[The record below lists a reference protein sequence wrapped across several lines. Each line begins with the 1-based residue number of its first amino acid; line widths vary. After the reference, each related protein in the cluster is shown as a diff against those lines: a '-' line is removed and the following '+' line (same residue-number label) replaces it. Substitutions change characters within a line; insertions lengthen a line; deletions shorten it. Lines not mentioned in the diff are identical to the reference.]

1 MNLGEVTS
9 MKFHHIIRMM
19 AQRKNIPFLQ
29 VNAGDI
35 LNFGS
40 GTTSVV
46 ISGATGKKY
55 GIKSYNSQS
64 LVFKLIHK
72 DFTMLFTGDC
82 GFEQENIIFAS
93 GADLKCD
100 VLKMAHHGGAGSNSG
115 KFIDAAAPSIA
126 IAPQPKWLGVDQRGI
141 RVEKLLK
148 KRKIPYFHSW
158 EYGDIV
164 LLSDGES
171 FGISRL

>member
-1 MNLGEVTS
+1 
-9 MKFHHIIRMM
+9 MM

-40 GTTSVV
+40 GTTGVV

-55 GIKSYNSQS
+55 GIKSYNSRS

-100 VLKMAHHGGAGSNSG
+100 VLKMAHHGGAGSNSE
-115 KFIDAAAPSIA
+115 KFIDAAAPTIA
-126 IAPQPKWLGVDQRGI
+126 LAPQPKWLGVDQRGDQDGKIAQKAQNPLLPQLGI
-141 RVEKLLK
+141 RRYRAFLRRRIFWNQPSLIL
-148 KRKIPYFHSW
+148 R
-158 EYGDIV
+158 
-164 LLSDGES
+164 
-171 FGISRL
+171 